1 LATPRSRKTVITLRQ
16 AAMKSA
22 PVPLELRVVSG
33 SWLKVK

>member
-1 LATPRSRKTVITLRQ
+1 VTTLRQ

-22 PVPLELRVVSG
+22 PLPLVLRAVSG